1 MIEVGRKRRWRAYVE
16 EAMTLEEVTKFIK
29 LMANDLTKVKRKGKL
44 VPFHLSGLPQEL
56 KISL

>member
-1 MIEVGRKRRWRAYVE
+1 
-16 EAMTLEEVTKFIK
+16 MTLEEVTKFIK

-56 KISL
+56 KIILKEATPSSM